1 MLELE
6 KVLLEAVMRLDIEMF
21 NDFYIHTE
29 DYKNSDRL
37 FLIRDM
43 TIAINKFKE
52 SGDSYLEP
60 NSGVCYGCNKGC
72 SGHILVGN
80 KSKQYFPLIFKN
92 HEKKIIGV
100 NECVNL
106 KTLNNIK
113 DLNKRIYL
121 HYYNDPSSPNYV
133 PF

>member
-6 KVLLEAVMRLDIEMF
+6 KVLLEAVVRLDIEMF
-21 NDFYIHTE
+21 NEFYIHTE

-37 FLIRDM
+37 FLIKDM

-60 NSGVCYGCNKGC
+60 NSGVCFGCNKGC

-80 KSKQYFPLIFKN
+80 ISKQHFSLIFKN
-92 HEKKIIGV
+92 HENKIIGV

-113 DLNKRIYL
+113 DINKRIYL
-121 HYYNDPSSPNYV
+121 HYYNDPNSPNYV

>member
-6 KVLLEAVMRLDIEMF
+6 KVLLEAVVRLDIEMF
-21 NDFYIHTE
+21 NEFYIHTE

-37 FLIRDM
+37 FLIKDM

-60 NSGVCYGCNKGC
+60 NSGVCFGCNKGC

-80 KSKQYFPLIFKN
+80 ISKQHFSLIFKN
-92 HEKKIIGV
+92 HENKIIGV

-106 KTLNNIK
+106 KPLKNIK

-121 HYYNDPSSPNYV
+121 HFYNDPSSPSYV

>member
-6 KVLLEAVMRLDIEMF
+6 KVLLGAVVRLDIEMF
-21 NDFYIHTE
+21 NEFYIHTE

-37 FLIRDM
+37 FLIKDM

-60 NSGVCYGCNKGC
+60 NSGVCFGCNKGC

-80 KSKQYFPLIFKN
+80 KSKQHFSLIFKN
-92 HEKKIIGV
+92 HENKIIGV

-106 KTLNNIK
+106 KPLKNIK

-121 HYYNDPSSPNYV
+121 HFYNDPSSPSYV